1 MKGTAT
7 LDSIQHLNLHLTED
21 QKKLSTT
28 KWQEAKQW
36 VQWWIRPSHLR
47 MLCKPFSLMSS
58 SDWDSGPRNT
68 NGVERANSLAKTSD
82 RKISLYGA
90 MQSLYEKDK
99 MFALQYITAT
109 DGLKISYRS
118 DVDQAQRSNSA
129 FKRKAQQ
136 EAHKDIQCLFGP
148 PDKRQHFDS
157 APRKESKKRKGKNIP
172 ADITSEGDKEV
183 EV

>member
-1 MKGTAT
+1 M
-7 LDSIQHLNLHLTED
+7 
-21 QKKLSTT
+21 
-28 KWQEAKQW
+28 
-36 VQWWIRPSHLR
+36 P
-47 MLCKPFSLMSS
+47 S
-58 SDWDSGPRNT
+58 SDWDSGSRNT

-109 DGLKISYRS
+109 EGLKISYRS

-129 FKRKAQQ
+129 FKRKTQH

-148 PDKRQHFDS
+148 PDKRQHFDG
-157 APRKESKKRKGKNIP
+157 APRKESKKRKGKSVP
-172 ADITSEGDKEV
+172 ADITSKGDKEV
-183 EV
+183 EVLYSDGKWWLSSFNFETGKWIVQFYDDSETTEVKFPDKDVRVIN